1 MHRKPLSC
9 EFVWSATG
17 VDTYFIT
24 VFCSHAC
31 TRIHH
36 CKENLHLEV
45 SNGMMIFYYIY
56 MSRSFFNLY
65 QHCTLLRWITF
76 HHFNYQHNQ
85 KYKKRYRWDCIMS
98 DMNILVNSE
107 RDSPSVCITVSNI
120 SSLDILQRLIW
131 DNKYV
136 ALKRFIPT
144 VYLTYRLA
152 HTKILTG
159 YVKQTYTSGLSKYAV
174 KEGKIIKHRNIN
186 SLQNMFAI
194 SQPILLA

>member
-76 HHFNYQHNQ
+76 HNFNYQHNQ

-120 SSLDILQRLIW
+120 SSLDILQRIIW

-152 HTKILTG
+152 HNKILTG

-174 KEGKIIKHRNIN
+174 KEGKNH
-186 SLQNMFAI
+186 QT
-194 SQPILLA
+194 P